1 MHKAI
6 KKFVKYFYGN
16 ISWLH
21 LVLELKKAIYDQ
33 LCKYVFIWVLKAY
46 FPVKVKY

>member
-1 MHKAI
+1 MATLVDCI
-6 KKFVKYFYGN
+6 K
-16 ISWLH
+16 